1 MERGASEKNLSQM
14 EERTEWNLFSSRF
27 MYCLTGIGW
36 TEGADDLL
44 LRCSLDRLLLVQ
56 EAKNKRF
63 VCRQSETAF

>member
-1 MERGASEKNLSQM
+1 M

-44 LRCSLDRLLLVQ
+44 HSAVRLTVCSSFKRLKTNDSFAASRIGILGGRAGVSLLG
-56 EAKNKRF
+56 
-63 VCRQSETAF
+63 

>member
-1 MERGASEKNLSQM
+1 M

-44 LRCSLDRLLLVQ
+44 LLRCSLDRLLLV
-56 EAKNKRF
+56 
-63 VCRQSETAF
+63 